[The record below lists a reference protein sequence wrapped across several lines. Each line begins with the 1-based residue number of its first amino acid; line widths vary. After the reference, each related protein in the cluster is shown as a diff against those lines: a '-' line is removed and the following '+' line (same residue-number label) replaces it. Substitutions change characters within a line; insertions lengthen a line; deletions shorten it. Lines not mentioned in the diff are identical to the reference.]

1 MVPRRHL
8 VATTGE
14 ENGITNRS
22 TEAAAAAAATELG
35 VRIDGH
41 FVAEG

>member
-8 VATTGE
+8 AATTGE
-14 ENGITNRS
+14 ENGIINRS
-22 TEAAAAAAATELG
+22 TEAAAAAAAELG